1 MNYIVVNIKRD
12 RYRKG
17 AVKRKSC
24 SILDEV
30 ALHHDS
36 SLLMMLVGS
45 GKLLWNTL
53 LYHSMKGWKNSQK

>member
-30 ALHHDS
+30 ALQHDS
-36 SLLMMLVGS
+36 SLPIMLGRS
-45 GKLLWNTL
+45 KLEENTFP
-53 LYHSMKGWKNSQK
+53 YHTMKGWKYSPK